1 MRILHV
7 VYTPRYSGAEI
18 LVLRMAVVQVGQGHQ
33 VRVLSLNPCDP
44 AFHPEV
50 EAQERQGIHWHAP
63 SEPLG
68 KWARLKHLLHGTRA
82 ACPDVIFAHSMI
94 PAVYMRCVSPGKTI
108 PVLHSQS
115 NFVERK
121 LYWLERCLSLLTRGV
136 ISVSTTALSEYR
148 TLFPRVRSTL
158 VENGVVLA
166 DYAGRSTPIHHS
178 LQSCRLL
185 HVGRVSRV
193 KRTHLAIELVAA
205 LHAMGVDAEL
215 DVAGIIEDD
224 AYHAELVSLANQ
236 RGLAS
241 KVRFLGAR
249 SDVAQRLLHA
259 DCFVLPSANEA
270 QCIALIEAL
279 AAGLPILASD
289 IPGNRFAAEH
299 PGVVLSAFDD
309 MQACARSAMHLMAL
323 GGTHARDMSG
333 FDVGAKAQRYIDFAI
348 EALKASSPRG

>member
-18 LVLRMAVVQVGQGHQ
+18 LVLRMAAVQVRQGHQ
-33 VRVLSLNPCDP
+33 VQVLSLNPCDP
-44 AFHPEV
+44 AFHPEI
-50 EAQERQGIHWHAP
+50 EAQERQGIQWHVP
-63 SEPLG
+63 GEPLG
-68 KWARLKHLLHGTRA
+68 TWARLKHLWHGTRA
-82 ACPDVIFAHSMI
+82 ACPDAVFAHSMI
-94 PAVYMRCVSPGKTI
+94 PALYMRCVSPAITI

-121 LYWLERCLSLLTRGV
+121 LYWLERCLSPLTRGV
-136 ISVSTTALSEYR
+136 ISVSATALREYQM
-148 TLFPRVRSTL
+148 LFPRVRSTL

-166 DYAGRSTPIHHS
+166 DYAGRSTRIHQS
-178 LQSCRLL
+178 LSSCRLL

-205 LHAMGVDAEL
+205 LHEMSVDAEL
-215 DVAGIIEDD
+215 DVAGIIEDE

-249 SDVAQRLLHA
+249 NDVALRLLQA

-289 IPGNRFAAEH
+289 IPGNRFAAAH
-299 PGVVLSAFDD
+299 PGVVLSDFRD
-309 MQACARSAMHLMAL
+309 MPACARSAMHLMSS
-323 GGTHARDMSG
+323 GGMHVRDMSN
-333 FDVGAKAQRYIDFAI
+333 FDVGAKAQQYIDFAV
-348 EALKASSPRG
+348 EALQASSTRV